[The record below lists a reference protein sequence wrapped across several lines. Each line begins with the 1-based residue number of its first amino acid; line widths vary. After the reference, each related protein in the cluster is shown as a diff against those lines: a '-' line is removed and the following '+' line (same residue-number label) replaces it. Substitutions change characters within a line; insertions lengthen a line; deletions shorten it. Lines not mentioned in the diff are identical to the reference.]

1 MSSPM
6 HDNGQAVRNV
16 ARVLTDN
23 TVRELEHLPELLID
37 IVAHERWLEFERP
50 NGEVQTYRPGEFH
63 RFASTPPTR
72 GLGTSVEF
80 LQRVCHDNPVALDAL
95 DRVTARGRI
104 VARDEAGR
112 VRSLDSNDPTP
123 QENTAQGSIRKLRKA
138 APELHER
145 VLAGELTPNAA
156 MVEAGFRRP
165 RRSLYIDD
173 PTDAA
178 RLLAGWFGPRLG
190 DLLAALA
197 EYIEVEA

>member
-72 GLGTSVEF
+72 
-80 LQRVCHDNPVALDAL
+80 
-95 DRVTARGRI
+95 
-104 VARDEAGR
+104 
-112 VRSLDSNDPTP
+112 
-123 QENTAQGSIRKLRKA
+123 
-138 APELHER
+138 
-145 VLAGELTPNAA
+145 
-156 MVEAGFRRP
+156 
-165 RRSLYIDD
+165 
-173 PTDAA
+173 
-178 RLLAGWFGPRLG
+178 
-190 DLLAALA
+190 
-197 EYIEVEA
+197 

>member
-80 LQRVCHDNPVALDAL
+80 LQRVCHDSPVALDAL
-95 DRVTARGRI
+95 DRVTARGR
-104 VARDEAGR
+104 ADNAPLE
-112 VRSLDSNDPTP
+112 SNDAPTP